1 VNRRPIRSAFTL
13 IELLVVIAII
23 SILIGLMLP
32 AVQRAREAANRI
44 SCANNLHQI
53 GLAMHNYHTTFE
65 RLPPTRPFDGG
76 PTWAVLLLPDMEQNN
91 LYNQWVLSL
100 PYGRQTDTA
109 RMSPVRS
116 YFCPSRRV
124 STSPPTYSLSGDL
137 FASGMAGQAQHYPG
151 ALGDYAVVVDPIG
164 YDSPQTAA
172 GYDGTGVRG
181 PFQLGAGCRFEDI
194 TDGLS
199 NTFLVG
205 EKHVPTGKE
214 GIGWWDCS
222 LYDGAYY
229 QCSARA
235 AGRIYPL
242 TTNLQDTAW
251 KFGSRHTGVVNFC
264 FADGHVKAIPAVI
277 NPYVLELLS
286 MRSDGQV
293 IPDF

>member
-1 VNRRPIRSAFTL
+1 VNHKPTRPGFTL

-44 SCANNLHQI
+44 SCANNLHQL
-53 GLAMHNYHTTFE
+53 GLAMHGYHSAFE
-65 RLPPTRPFDGG
+65 RLPPTRSFDGG
-76 PTWAVLLLPDMEQNN
+76 PTWAVLLLPDMEQQN
-91 LYNQWVLSL
+91 LYNQWAPSL

-109 RMSPVRS
+109 RRTPVRS

-124 STSPPTYSLSGDL
+124 SNSAPNASLSGDL
-137 FASGMAGQAQHYPG
+137 FGASSQHVPG
-151 ALGDYAVVVDPIG
+151 ALGDYAVVVDPLG
-164 YDSPQTAA
+164 YDSPQTA
-172 GYDGTGVRG
+172 GGLESVGVRG
-181 PFQLGAGCRFEDI
+181 TFQMGAGSRFEDI

-199 NTFLVG
+199 NTFLIG
-205 EKHVPTGKE
+205 EKHVPVGKE

-235 AGRIYPL
+235 AGRTYPL
-242 TTNLQDTAW
+242 TTNLQDPGW

-264 FADGHVKAIPAVI
+264 FADGHVRTIAAGI
-277 NPYVLELLS
+277 NPYLLELLS
-286 MRSDGQV
+286 MKSDGEV

>member
-1 VNRRPIRSAFTL
+1 VTQKSTRPGFTL
-13 IELLVVIAII
+13 IELLVVISII

-44 SCANNLHQI
+44 SCANNMKQL
-53 GLAMHNYHTTFE
+53 GLAMHNYHFNFE
-65 RLPPTRPFDGG
+65 RLPPTRAFDGG
-76 PTWAVLLLPDMEQNN
+76 PTWAVYILPDLEQIN
-91 LYNQWVLSL
+91 LYNQWALSL

-109 RMSPVRS
+109 RLTPVKS

-124 STSPPTYSLSGDL
+124 STSVPNMSLSGDL
-137 FASGMAGQAQHYPG
+137 FGPGQGQHVPG
-151 ALGDYAVVVDPIG
+151 ALGDYAVVVDPLG
-164 YDSPQTAA
+164 YDSPQTS
-172 GYDGTGVRG
+172 GGFDQVGVRG
-181 PFQLGAGCRFEDI
+181 TFQFGAGSRFEDI

-205 EKHVPTGKE
+205 EKHIPLQPQSKV

-222 LYDGAYY
+222 IYDGAFY

-235 AGRIYPL
+235 AGRVYPL
-242 TTNLQDTAW
+242 TTNLQDQGW

-264 FADGHVKAIPAVI
+264 FADGHVKAIPVFT
-277 NPYVLELLS
+277 NPYIVELLS
-286 MRSDGQV
+286 MKSDGEV